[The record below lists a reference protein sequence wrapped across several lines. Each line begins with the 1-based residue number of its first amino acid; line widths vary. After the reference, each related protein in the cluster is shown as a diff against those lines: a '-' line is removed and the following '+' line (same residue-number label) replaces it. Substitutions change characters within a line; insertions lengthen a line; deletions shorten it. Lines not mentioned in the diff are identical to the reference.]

1 MVGGGNRLIRVV
13 DGAVPVLGRF
23 GHPCGSAWFAVSC
36 FLRGRIRDF
45 GLAGCEDQGDSAS
58 SPNEQEKSSL
68 GGWRGC
74 GEGVDRFDGAGRR
87 IFGPPRVLVLA
98 GHALADKGPDRVLPR
113 PHRKL
118 DRAPAIQRAGQTGVS
133 GDHAVSM
140 RSLSDRS
147 GPAGLRS
154 GD

>member
-13 DGAVPVLGRF
+13 GGAVPVLGGS

-36 FLRGRIRDF
+36 FLRGRIWDF
-45 GLAGCEDQGDSAS
+45 DLVGCEDPGDSAQ
-58 SPNEQEKSSL
+58 PPDDQEKSGL

-74 GEGVDRFDGAGRR
+74 GEGVERFDGAGRR

-98 GHALADKGPDRVLPR
+98 GPALADKGPDRVLPR

-118 DRAPAIQRAGQTGVS
+118 DRASAVQRAGQAWV
-133 GDHAVSM
+133 
-140 RSLSDRS
+140 
-147 GPAGLRS
+147 
-154 GD
+154 